1 MINDVRYAL
10 RVLAKHRGFTA
21 VVVFALAIGI
31 GANTAIFSMAN
42 AILFH
47 PYPFAE
53 LDRIVSLAETIP
65 AVSQERYAVSAGN
78 YFDWKEQCG
87 TFVQMAAYKRWDATV
102 TMPDGPER
110 AHAHLVS
117 PEFFPLLGLAPLQGR
132 FFSPGDVERDPNQ
145 IVISYGFWQQR
156 LGRDPHAVGRS
167 LVLNGQS
174 YIIAGIMGKDS
185 DFPMY
190 AEIWAAWIATP
201 VERRG
206 RANHD
211 LEVIAR
217 LRPGATLAQAQA
229 ETHAIA
235 SRLSREYPLSNSGRG
250 VSVMLLR
257 DTVDEYA
264 GKFIT
269 VVSSAVLFLLL
280 LACANV
286 ANLQLARG
294 TSRQTEMALRLALG
308 ARRSRIVRQLLIEG
322 VALSFLGAMLGL
334 PLALWGL
341 AAIRASLPELVAR
354 HLPGLSYTGLN
365 ASMLTSSLIAAAL
378 TGIAFTI
385 PAALQA
391 CSQQLHETLKSGGRG
406 SPSSGSRT
414 LRSTL
419 VVSEIVLAVALVIGA
434 GLMLKGFHNLA
445 APDQGFQPGNVL
457 TFAVTLPESK
467 YRDNSQIVNYYNEI
481 LRRLHDIPGLRSA
494 AVISDLPALA
504 DSRSSSIQ
512 IEGQPAGSPD
522 HPLLA
527 ELRVSSEDYFRAFS
541 IPIQAGRSFSN
552 YDTADGPPVAVISQ
566 SAAHRFWPGRDP
578 LGRRLKLTS
587 RDSNTPY
594 LTVVGVAADVKHFLL
609 SNEVRP
615 TIYIPYTQQPVRSLE
630 AVIESSGPLDRMAV
644 EARAAVRS
652 VDSTLALPSIQRI
665 ARYFSDL
672 VAGVGVI
679 AWLMGIFAVMAALL
693 AAAGIYAV
701 MSYSVAQRT
710 REIGIRMALGARPQD
725 VVKMIVSN
733 ALRLVAIGLVIGC
746 LVAFALSRGMSST
759 LPGVV
764 ALDPVTFTA
773 LSLLLTA
780 IALLASLVPS
790 RRATKVDPLLALRS
804 D

>member
-10 RVLAKHRGFTA
+10 RVLAKHRSFTA
-21 VVVFALAIGI
+21 VVTLALAVGI
-31 GANTAIFSMAN
+31 GTNTAIFSMAN

-47 PYPFAE
+47 PYPFPE
-53 LDRIVSLAETIP
+53 LDRIISLAESIP
-65 AVSQERYAVSAGN
+65 AVSRERYAVSSGN
-78 YFDWKEQCG
+78 YFDWKEQCRASH
-87 TFVQMAAYKRWDATV
+87 QMAAYKRWNATV
-102 TMPDGPER
+102 TLPDGPER
-110 AHAHLVS
+110 VQAHLVS
-117 PEFFPLLGLAPLQGR
+117 SEFFPLLGLAPLQGR
-132 FFSPGDVERDPNQ
+132 FFSLGEVERDPNQ

-156 LGRDPHAVGRS
+156 LGRDPHALGRS
-167 LVLNGQS
+167 LDLNGQS
-174 YIIAGIMGKDS
+174 YTIVGVMGKQF

-190 AEIWAAWIATP
+190 AEIWAPWIATP
-201 VERRG
+201 AERRD
-206 RANHD
+206 RTNHD
-211 LEVIAR
+211 LQVIAR
-217 LRPGATLAQAQA
+217 LKPGATLAQTQA

-235 SRLSREYPLSNSGRG
+235 SRLAREYPLSNSGRG
-250 VSVMLLR
+250 VNIMRLR

-269 VVSSAVLFLLL
+269 VVTSAVLFLLL

-308 ARRSRIVRQLLIEG
+308 ASRSRIVRQLLIEG
-322 VALSFLGAMLGL
+322 LALSFLGAILGL
-334 PLALWGL
+334 PLAFWGL
-341 AAIRASLPELVAR
+341 EAIRASLPELVAR
-354 HLPGLSYTGLN
+354 HLPGLTYSGLN
-365 ASMLTSSLIAAAL
+365 ASMLTASLIAAAL
-378 TGIAFTI
+378 TGIAFTM

-406 SPSSGSRT
+406 SPTSGKRT

-419 VVSEIVLAVALVIGA
+419 VVSEIVLAVALLIGA
-434 GLMLKGFHNLA
+434 GLMLQGFHSLA

-457 TFAVTLPESK
+457 TFDLTLPESK
-467 YRDNSQIVNYYNEI
+467 YRDNSQIVNYHGEI
-481 LRRLHDIPGLRSA
+481 LRSLHDIAGLRSA

-504 DSRSSSIQ
+504 DSRSSPIQ
-512 IEGQPAGSPD
+512 IEGRPAGSPD

-527 ELRVSSEDYFRAFS
+527 ELRVTSEDYFRIFS
-541 IPIQAGRSFSN
+541 IPVQAGRSFSN
-552 YDTADGPPVAVISQ
+552 HDTADGLPVAVISR

-578 LGRRLKLTS
+578 LGCRLRLSS
-587 RDSNTPY
+587 RDTNTPY
-594 LTVVGVAADVKHFLL
+594 LTVVGVVADVKHFLL

-615 TIYIPYTQQPVRSLE
+615 TVYVPYTQRPVRSLH
-630 AVIESSGPLDRMAV
+630 VIVQPPAPSDRT
-644 EARAAVRS
+644 AAVARTAVHT
-652 VDSTLALPSIQRI
+652 VDPTLALPNLERISSI
-665 ARYFSDL
+665 FSDL

-701 MSYSVAQRT
+701 VSYSVAQRT

-764 ALDPVTFTA
+764 SLDPLTFTA
-773 LSLLLTA
+773 FSLLLTA
-780 IALLASLVPS
+780 IALLASLIPS
-790 RRATKVDPLLALRS
+790 RRATKVDPVRALM
-804 D
+804 